1 MSDRHSRYAASTG
14 IFFVVL
20 VVIGFLIQPKP
31 PSSDASAAEVLEYVV
46 DHHNALHVVQL
57 IFGAAMFL
65 FLWFIGA
72 LRSCLGAAEGGR
84 ERLAMTAYGGG
95 LIAAAGLIVSLGL
108 AATAALHPAENG
120 PDVTHALTDA
130 SAMVLAVS
138 APAAVV
144 FFVANSISIVHF
156 GYLPAWLGWL
166 GFATALF
173 NAFGLGNVFT
183 DHGAFAADGALG
195 FLIGFLLF
203 LIWILAASI
212 LLVRKLGEGGAGGGA
227 AAAP

>member
-1 MSDRHSRYAASTG
+1 MSDRHARYAAATG
-14 IFFVVL
+14 VLFVGLVVL
-20 VVIGFLIQPKP
+20 GFAVQPKP
-31 PSSDASAAEVLEYVV
+31 PSSDASASEVLNYVV
-46 DHHNALHVVQL
+46 DHHNALHAVQL

-65 FLWFIGA
+65 FIWFIAA
-72 LRSCLGAAEGGR
+72 LRNSLGGAEGGGQ
-84 ERLAMTAYGGG
+84 RLATTAYGGG

-108 AATAALHPAENG
+108 GATAALHPAENG

-130 SAMVLAVS
+130 AAMVLAVS

-144 FFVANSISIVHF
+144 FFVANGISIIRS

-183 DHGAFAADGALG
+183 DHGAFAADGVLG

-203 LIWILAASI
+203 LIWVLAASI
-212 LLVRKLGEGGAGGGA
+212 LLVRRLGQGDGATT
-227 AAAP
+227 P